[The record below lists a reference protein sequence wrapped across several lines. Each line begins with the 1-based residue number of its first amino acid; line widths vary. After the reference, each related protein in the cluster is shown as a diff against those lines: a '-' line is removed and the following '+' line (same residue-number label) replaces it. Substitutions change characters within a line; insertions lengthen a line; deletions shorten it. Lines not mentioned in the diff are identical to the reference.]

1 MINSKF
7 KIDFSLLLLSLL
19 PLGLVIGPL
28 IAEIIINSIV
38 LIFLINSIKNKNL
51 FIFKNKFF
59 VFFFTFLYIFNY

>member
-59 VFFFTFLYIFNY
+59 VFFFTFLFKINY